1 MSPRG
6 AEPPIFKKKYKM
18 NVFEAFKG
26 IKDYFS
32 PRVIA
37 ELEDSYVKLAL
48 IKGDDI
54 PWHSHDNEDELFYV
68 FSGQMTI
75 ELESGEKVNMKEGD
89 LYVVPK
95 KVKHRVYSEE
105 ECRIMLIE
113 KKTTQHT
120 GDIKTDISKSIED
133 QLY

>member
-1 MSPRG
+1 
-6 AEPPIFKKKYKM
+6 M
-18 NVFEAFKG
+18 NVFEAFRD
-26 IKDYFS
+26 IEDYFS

-37 ELEDSYVKLAL
+37 EVEDSYVKLAR

-68 FSGQMTI
+68 ISGQMTI
-75 ELESGEKVNMKEGD
+75 ELESGEKVIMNEGD

-95 KVKHRVYSEE
+95 KVKHKVYSVE

-113 KKTTQHT
+113 KKSTLHT
-120 GDIKTDISKSIED
+120 GNVMTGITKSIDD
-133 QLY
+133 QLT

>member
-1 MSPRG
+1 
-6 AEPPIFKKKYKM
+6 M

-26 IKDYFS
+26 INEYFS

-37 ELEDSYVKLAL
+37 EIEDSYVKLAR

-54 PWHSHDNEDELFYV
+54 PWHSHDNEDELFFV
-68 FSGQMTI
+68 LSGQMTI
-75 ELESGEKVNMKEGD
+75 ELESGEKIIMKEGD

-95 KVKHRVYSEE
+95 RVKHRVYSEE
-105 ECRIMLIE
+105 ECRIMLLE
-113 KKTTQHT
+113 KKSTLHT
-120 GDIKTDISKSIED
+120 GDIKTEISKAIDD